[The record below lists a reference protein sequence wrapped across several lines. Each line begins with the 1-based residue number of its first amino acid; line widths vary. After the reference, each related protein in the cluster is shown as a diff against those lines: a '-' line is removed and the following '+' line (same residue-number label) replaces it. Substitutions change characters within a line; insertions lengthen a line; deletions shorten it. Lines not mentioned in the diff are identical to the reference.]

1 MPKRLV
7 GNVDT
12 SPGQTDVFQLT
23 TICSQGQ
30 FNTTIVANDGKIA
43 RRQK

>member
-1 MPKRLV
+1 MEDKTGKANFIMPKRLV

-12 SPGQTDVFQLT
+12 PPGQTDVFQLT

-30 FNTTIVANDGKIA
+30 FNTT
-43 RRQK
+43 